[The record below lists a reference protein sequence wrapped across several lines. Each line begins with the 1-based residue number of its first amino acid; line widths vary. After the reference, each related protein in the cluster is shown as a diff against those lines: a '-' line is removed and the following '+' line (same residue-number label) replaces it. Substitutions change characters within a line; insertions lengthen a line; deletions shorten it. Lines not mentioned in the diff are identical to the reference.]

1 MSAGNPAS
9 RLLEI
14 AKTVKGMKE
23 GINARD
29 GWSTV
34 FDAGNNRALLMTRM
48 GEAMMLAEKALDEIN
63 ERFPEQRDTHQHWIN
78 KVSQAFLAD
87 GLGGQWKTIQ
97 QHFDTHTINYLTLA
111 SSLLDQ
117 PREGAAMGA
126 EQVAS
131 MRERLGAFLDDLGES
146 EMSEESKEVIRHH
159 VHQVLNALDERGVNS
174 REAVEDAVHMTM
186 GKAAMDEEVRKDLAT
201 SGMGRRLRDA
211 MVFVYQSIGAAK
223 DAGLLAKTIG
233 GFLGDG

>member
-1 MSAGNPAS
+1 MNAGNPAS

-14 AKTVKGMKE
+14 AKATKELKE
-23 GINARD
+23 GINAHV

-34 FDAGNNRALLMTRM
+34 FNTGDNRSLLMSRM
-48 GEAMMLAEKALDEIN
+48 GEAMMLTEKALDELDR
-63 ERFPEQRDTHQHWIN
+63 RFPSQHGVHQHWVN

-87 GLGGQWKTIQ
+87 GFGGQWKAVQ
-97 QHFDTHTINYLTLA
+97 QHFDAHTINYLTMA
-111 SSLLDQ
+111 SNLLDQ
-117 PREGAAMGA
+117 PREGESMRP

-159 VHQVLNALDERGVNS
+159 VHQVLNALDDRGVNS
-174 REAVEDAVHMTM
+174 REEVENAVHMTM

-201 SGMGRRLRDA
+201 SGMGKRLRDA

-223 DAGLLAKTIG
+223 DAGLLAKTIS